1 MLAELRK
8 GSFTTMYLHTRLLLG
23 IAAVTL
29 AALLLSVLVPL
40 GSVRPDVNRETDSTL
55 QLSTLLVAVEDRV
68 RAASDPAA
76 ALAAAAA
83 AVRQSQP
90 LRHVRITLQDAA
102 GRAVA
107 ATALDADQGGWLAN
121 ELADG
126 SGRAQLSYPLNWAG
140 DPLGQLQVS
149 ANPRSEVSEIEERV
163 ESDVLL
169 LVMVILAM
177 AGAVYFTVRRGLR
190 PVGQIQTAL
199 AQLQAGELATRL
211 PHFRLK
217 DLDNISDSF
226 NHCAAAMQSAAAQRR
241 TLSLRLI
248 AVEEEERRRL
258 ARELH
263 DELGQCLT
271 AIKVDA
277 AFMEREARGVLP
289 GVVACAH
296 GVGEVI
302 DSIMALTRSML
313 ARLRPHELETV
324 GLRGT
329 LEDLVSGW
337 QARLADRFRCA
348 LIFDGP
354 IDSLSPQL
362 NITVYRLIQE
372 CLTNAV
378 RHSRARVIAIRIEV
392 ADDQVRL
399 RVEESE
405 LGPATAAEGSGG
417 TGLDGMRERVAAQ
430 GGELQLLWQPTG
442 GMLLTAWM
450 PNGVEDDR

>member
-1 MLAELRK
+1 
-8 GSFTTMYLHTRLLLG
+8 MYLHTRLLLG

-40 GSVRPDVNRETDSTL
+40 GSVRPDVDRETQATL
-55 QLSTLLVAVEDRV
+55 QLTSLVVAVEDRI
-68 RAASDPAA
+68 RAAPDPAA
-76 ALAAAAA
+76 ALAAAGA
-83 AVRQSQP
+83 AVRAAQP

-107 ATALDADQGGWLAN
+107 ATALDADQGGWLAG

-126 SGRAQLSYPLNWAG
+126 SGRAQLRYPLTWSG
-140 DPLGQLQVS
+140 TRLGALRVS

-177 AGAVYFTVRRGLR
+177 AGAVYGIVRHGLR
-190 PVGQIQTAL
+190 PVGQIQSAL
-199 AQLQAGELATRL
+199 SQLQAGALATRL
-211 PHFRLK
+211 PHFRVK
-217 DLDNISDSF
+217 DLDDISDSF
-226 NHCAAAMQSAAAQRR
+226 NHCAQALQSAAAQRR
-241 TLSLRLI
+241 TLNLRLL

-289 GVVACAH
+289 GVVTCAR

-302 DSIMALTRSML
+302 DSIMALIRSML
-313 ARLRPHELETV
+313 TRLRPHELETV
-324 GLRGT
+324 GLKGT
-329 LEDLVSGW
+329 LQDLVSGW
-337 QARLADRFRCA
+337 QARMADRFRCS
-348 LIFDGP
+348 LQFEGP
-354 IDSLSPQL
+354 VDTLSPQL
-362 NITVYRLIQE
+362 NITLYRLIQE

-378 RHSRARVIAIRIEV
+378 RHSRARVIAILVQVDAARVQLRMAESEV
-392 ADDQVRL
+392 AAASVPD
-399 RVEESE
+399 
-405 LGPATAAEGSGG
+405 ATGG
-417 TGLDGMRERVAAQ
+417 TGLDGMRERVVAQ
-430 GGELQLLWQPTG
+430 GGELQLSWQPTG
-442 GMLLTAWM
+442 GMLLSAWM
-450 PNGVEDDR
+450 PNGVADAG

>member
-1 MLAELRK
+1 
-8 GSFTTMYLHTRLLLG
+8 MYLHTRLLLG

-29 AALLLSVLVPL
+29 AGLLLSVLIPL
-40 GSVRPDVNRETDSTL
+40 GSVRPDVDRETQSTL
-55 QLSTLLVAVEDRV
+55 QLTSLVVGIEERI
-68 RAASDPAA
+68 RAAPDPAA

-83 AVRQSQP
+83 AVGATQP

-107 ATALDADQGGWLAN
+107 ASALDATQGGWLASK
-121 ELADG
+121 LADG
-126 SGRAQLSYPLNWAG
+126 SGRAQLGYPLTWSG
-140 DPLGQLQVS
+140 TSLGALRVS
-149 ANPRSEVSEIEERV
+149 ADPRSEVSEIEERV

-177 AGAVYFTVRRGLR
+177 AGAVYVMVRRGLR
-190 PVGQIQTAL
+190 PVGQIQSAL
-199 AQLQAGELATRL
+199 SQLQAGALATRL
-211 PHFRLK
+211 PHFRVK

-226 NHCAAAMQSAAAQRR
+226 NHCAQALQSAAAQRR
-241 TLSLRLI
+241 ALNLRLI

-289 GVVACAH
+289 GVVTCAR
-296 GVGEVI
+296 GVGEVV
-302 DSIMALTRSML
+302 DSIMALIRSML
-313 ARLRPHELETV
+313 TRLRPHELETV
-324 GLRGT
+324 GLKGT
-329 LEDLVSGW
+329 LQDLVTGW
-337 QARLADRFRCA
+337 QARMADRFSCS
-348 LIFDGP
+348 LQFEGP
-354 IDSLSPQL
+354 VDTLSPPL
-362 NITVYRLIQE
+362 NITLYRLIQE

-378 RHSRARVIAIRIEV
+378 RHSRARVIAIRVQVDADRVQLRVGESEV
-392 ADDQVRL
+392 ATGTVPD
-399 RVEESE
+399 
-405 LGPATAAEGSGG
+405 ASGG
-417 TGLDGMRERVAAQ
+417 SGLDGMRERVAAQ

-450 PNGVEDDR
+450 PNGVADAG

>member
-1 MLAELRK
+1 
-8 GSFTTMYLHTRLLLG
+8 MYLHTRLLLG

-40 GSVRPDVNRETDSTL
+40 GSVRPDVDRETQATL
-55 QLSTLLVAVEDRV
+55 QLTSLVVAVEDRI

-83 AVRQSQP
+83 AVRAVQP

-107 ATALDADQGGWLAN
+107 ATALDAHQGGWLAA
-121 ELADG
+121 ELADDG
-126 SGRAQLSYPLNWAG
+126 GRAQLRYPLSWSG
-140 DPLGQLQVS
+140 TSLGALRVS

-177 AGAVYFTVRRGLR
+177 AGAVYGIVRAGLR
-190 PVGQIQTAL
+190 PVGQIQSAL
-199 AQLQAGELATRL
+199 SQLQAGALATRL
-211 PHFRLK
+211 PHFRVK
-217 DLDNISDSF
+217 DLDDISDSF
-226 NHCAAAMQSAAAQRR
+226 NHCAQALQSAAAQRR
-241 TLSLRLI
+241 TLNLRLI

-289 GVVACAH
+289 GVVTCAR
-296 GVGEVI
+296 GVGEVV
-302 DSIMALTRSML
+302 DSIMALIRSML
-313 ARLRPHELETV
+313 TRLRPHELETV
-324 GLRGT
+324 GLKGT
-329 LEDLVSGW
+329 LQDLVSGW
-337 QARLADRFRCA
+337 QARVADRFSCA
-348 LIFDGP
+348 LQFEGP
-354 IDSLSPQL
+354 VDTLSPQL
-362 NITVYRLIQE
+362 NITLYRLVQE

-378 RHSRARVIAIRIEV
+378 RHSRARVIAILVQADAARVQLRVGESEV
-392 ADDQVRL
+392 APGTVPD
-399 RVEESE
+399 
-405 LGPATAAEGSGG
+405 ASGG

-430 GGELQLLWQPTG
+430 GGELQLLWQSTG

-450 PNGVEDDR
+450 PNGVADAG

>member
-1 MLAELRK
+1 
-8 GSFTTMYLHTRLLLG
+8 MYLHTRLLLG

-29 AALLLSVLVPL
+29 AALLLSVVIPL
-40 GSVRPDVNRETDSTL
+40 GSVRPDVDRETQATL
-55 QLSTLLVAVEDRV
+55 QLTSLVVAVEDRIRAAPDPATALAVAATAV
-68 RAASDPAA
+68 RAA
-76 ALAAAAA
+76 
-83 AVRQSQP
+83 QP

-107 ATALDADQGGWLAN
+107 ATALDASEGGWLAG

-126 SGRAQLSYPLNWAG
+126 SARAQLRYPLTWSG
-140 DPLGQLQVS
+140 TSLGALRVS

-177 AGAVYFTVRRGLR
+177 AGAVYVMVRRGLR
-190 PVGQIQTAL
+190 PVGQIQSAL
-199 AQLQAGELATRL
+199 SQLQAGALATRL
-211 PHFRLK
+211 PHFRVK
-217 DLDNISDSF
+217 DLDDISDSF
-226 NHCAAAMQSAAAQRR
+226 NHCAQALQSAAAQRR
-241 TLSLRLI
+241 TLNLRLI

-277 AFMEREARGVLP
+277 AFMEREAREVLP
-289 GVVACAH
+289 GVVTCAH
-296 GVGEVI
+296 GVGEIV
-302 DSIMALTRSML
+302 DSIMALIRSML
-313 ARLRPHELETV
+313 TRLRPHELETV
-324 GLRGT
+324 GLKGT
-329 LEDLVSGW
+329 LQDLVTGW
-337 QARLADRFRCA
+337 QARVADRFSCS
-348 LIFDGP
+348 LQFEGP
-354 IDSLSPQL
+354 VDTLSPQF
-362 NITVYRLIQE
+362 NITLYRLIQE

-378 RHSRARVIAIRIEV
+378 RHSRARVIAILVQVDAARVQLRVAETEV
-392 ADDQVRL
+392 AAGTVPD
-399 RVEESE
+399 
-405 LGPATAAEGSGG
+405 ASGG

-450 PNGVEDDR
+450 PNGVADAG

>member
-1 MLAELRK
+1 
-8 GSFTTMYLHTRLLLG
+8 MYLHTRLLLG

-29 AALLLSVLVPL
+29 AALLLSVLIPL
-40 GSVRPDVNRETDSTL
+40 GSVRPDVDRETQATL
-55 QLSTLLVAVEDRV
+55 QLTSLVVAVEDRI
-68 RAASDPAA
+68 RAAPDPAT

-83 AVRQSQP
+83 AVRAAQP

-107 ATALDADQGGWLAN
+107 ATALDATQGGWLAG

-126 SGRAQLSYPLNWAG
+126 SGREQLRYPLTWSG
-140 DPLGQLQVS
+140 SSLGALRVS

-177 AGAVYFTVRRGLR
+177 AGAVYVMVRHGLR
-190 PVGQIQTAL
+190 PVGQIQSAL
-199 AQLQAGELATRL
+199 SQLQAGALATRL
-211 PHFRLK
+211 PPFRVK
-217 DLDNISDSF
+217 DLDDISDSF
-226 NHCAAAMQSAAAQRR
+226 NHCAQALQSAAAQRR
-241 TLSLRLI
+241 TLNLRLI
-248 AVEEEERRRL
+248 AVEEDERRRL

-289 GVVACAH
+289 GVVTCAR
-296 GVGEVI
+296 GVGEVV
-302 DSIMALTRSML
+302 DSIMALIRSML
-313 ARLRPHELETV
+313 TRLRPHELETV
-324 GLRGT
+324 GLKGT
-329 LEDLVSGW
+329 LQDLVTGW
-337 QARLADRFRCA
+337 QARVADRFRCS
-348 LIFDGP
+348 LQFEGP
-354 IDSLSPQL
+354 VDTLSAQL
-362 NITVYRLIQE
+362 NITLYRLIQE

-378 RHSRARVIAIRIEV
+378 RHSRARVIAIRVQVDAARVQLRVGESEV
-392 ADDQVRL
+392 AAGGAPDA
-399 RVEESE
+399 
-405 LGPATAAEGSGG
+405 GGG

-450 PNGVEDDR
+450 PHGVADAG